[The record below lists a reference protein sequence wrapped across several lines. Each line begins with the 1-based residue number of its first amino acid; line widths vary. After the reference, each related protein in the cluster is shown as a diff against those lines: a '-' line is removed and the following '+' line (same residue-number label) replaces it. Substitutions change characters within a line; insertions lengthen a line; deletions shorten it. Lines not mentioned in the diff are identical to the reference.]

1 MNMYHSHKAGPQK
14 QYVSNCVTTLF
25 LPPPSPLPNNVSMTD
40 KFNEGGANMM
50 IGGKLGVV
58 TRYKHES
65 I

>member
-1 MNMYHSHKAGPQK
+1 MYHSHKAGPQK

-25 LPPPSPLPNNVSMTD
+25 LPSNLSMTD

-50 IGGKLGVV
+50 IGGKLGVA